1 MCFYF
6 GNGKG
11 QVRLIA
17 LWDMFR
23 DNTAVQCM
31 LFAKV
36 FQVFYAYIFCIQHT
50 VYTLLVCYSKH
61 MGSSL
66 ASLPYRQ
73 QVIYY
78 LLKIHIRINL
88 NSSTV
93 HSYFELVCP
102 FRDIGEATG
111 PIFQTQ
117 SQERSVFMIS
127 VDALLPSAL
136 LWKLCET
143 SHGFLSHSIDVLIFY
158 QTNLSFFGG
167 KCSMEQVQSLL
178 LFYLQSMQK

>member
-50 VYTLLVCYSKH
+50 VLVCYSKH

-78 LLKIHIRINL
+78 LLKIHIHINL
-88 NSSTV
+88 CCAALCTAILSLSV
-93 HSYFELVCP
+93 HSGTLVKQLDQYFRLNHRRGLCLRCLWMLYVPLLYC
-102 FRDIGEATG
+102 G
-111 PIFQTQ
+111 
-117 SQERSVFMIS
+117 SSVKPAMAS
-127 VDALLPSAL
+127 
-136 LWKLCET
+136 
-143 SHGFLSHSIDVLIFY
+143 
-158 QTNLSFFGG
+158 
-167 KCSMEQVQSLL
+167 SLTA
-178 LFYLQSMQK
+178 